1 MKRIVFATNNAH
13 KLSEVKAV
21 LGDGYELVTLRE
33 VGITEDIPETGATL
47 DENASIKARYVY
59 ERTGL
64 DCFAD
69 DTGLEVEALGGAPGV
84 HSARYATD
92 GHDFAAN
99 NRLLLKNL
107 EGKTNRQA
115 RFRTV
120 IALILG
126 GKEHLFEGI
135 VEGVIDTKEN
145 GTEGFGYDPLFLPEG
160 SSRSFAEMTAEEKN
174 AISHRGRA
182 VRKLVDFL
190 VNHK

>member
-1 MKRIVFATNNAH
+1 MKIVFATNNAH
-13 KLSEVKAV
+13 KLKEVSAV
-21 LGDGYELVTLRE
+21 LGEGYELVTLRE

-47 DENASIKARYVY
+47 DENASLKARYVY

-99 NRLLLKNL
+99 NRKLLNEL
-107 EGKTNRQA
+107 EGVENRAA

-120 IALILG
+120 IALIEG
-126 GKEHLFEGI
+126 GKGAPCVQGGDRINEGGRFHEDFI
-135 VEGVIDTKEN
+135 YGNAGHCGRGVEMSAYLG
-145 GTEGFGYDPLFLPEG
+145 
-160 SSRSFAEMTAEEKN
+160 A
-174 AISHRGRA
+174 
-182 VRKLVDFL
+182 
-190 VNHK
+190 

>member
-21 LGDGYELVTLRE
+21 LGDGYELVTLKE

-69 DTGLEVEALGGAPGV
+69 DTGLEVEALNGAPGV
-84 HSARYATD
+84 RSARYATD

-99 NRLLLKNL
+99 NAKLLREL
-107 EGKTNRQA
+107 ENKENRNA

-120 IALILG
+120 ISLICNG
-126 GKEHLFEGI
+126 VEKQVEGI
-135 VEGVIDTKEN
+135 VEGEIATSMS
-145 GTEGFGYDPLFLPEG
+145 GSEGFGYDPLFIPKG
-160 SSRSFAEMTAEEKN
+160 HSVTFAEMSAEEKN

-182 VRKLVDFL
+182 VAALVKIL
-190 VNHK
+190 